1 MSIKHELL
9 SDNRF
14 PRSID
19 SMSAVRSWGKKVQPL
34 VGMAV
39 SLGVRPF
46 KTACDRRKLKDPVS
60 LFVAFAGNLLT
71 VWRGGQPSNEGG
83 GCSDFPAA

>member
-1 MSIKHELL
+1 
-9 SDNRF
+9 
-14 PRSID
+14 
-19 SMSAVRSWGKKVQPL
+19 
-34 VGMAV
+34 MAV